1 MEPYAENTVL
11 TDVLG
16 NHAKVKMIVALLS
29 ECDQDLNA
37 TELARLAGIDRSTF
51 YEHIDDLLAYGI
63 VEETRQ
69 VANSQMYQI
78 DRDSDVAEDL
88 AQLEWDLIEAVPD
101 VE

>member
-1 MEPYAENTVL
+1 MEPYADNTVM

-29 ECDQDLNA
+29 EADQDLNA

-63 VEETRQ
+63 VEETRR
-69 VANSQMYQI
+69 VANSQMYKLN
-78 DRDSDVAEDL
+78 RDSDAAEDL
-88 AQLEWDLIEAVPD
+88 AQLEWDLIEAIPD